1 MRRGIFPRDGGIDI
15 FPLRR
20 HVPQGMKGVRENW
33 VVPPGHGSFLLG
45 RPSGAGNSCVSIYET
60 SSSRFLLSVLSSA
73 FLLAAFL
80 LAVFP
85 MAAAQNGSAQTSAQ
99 AAPSERTY
107 RQSKSAVERA
117 LKELQ
122 PSMSGRLPVLEG
134 FALPG
139 SHPLN
144 RYQRAYYQSAVQV
157 NSTASGGSVVR
168 VSVKVTAWYTDSTP
182 SRSGYQ
188 LLTSN
193 GRLESDLLDQLAD
206 LLATRPDATSL
217 GGGSSESS
225 GQGSSEDFPVI
236 AEPAAK
242 RPAIAE
248 KETAEPIIS
257 APMPRLPETGQ
268 TFSSSL
274 GQRLSSQQ
282 LADSKNSLKPL
293 DRPQISLQAEAES
306 LEEVLKNQAHPKNL
320 VAIKKTGTPVVATP
334 SLNAKTLFLASAH
347 DEFEMLD
354 FNADWVHVRISGLSR
369 GWVWRTSLEMPEGIS
384 DIPLADARA
393 AAVAADLFQVTRE
406 ETAPFP
412 GDWEPLRG
420 RNVKIISVQKI
431 QENEKG
437 SGAPAKLEFAK
448 SLLDKSYAEL
458 AAKSQDLS
466 GVVLIFDSVD
476 GGMIAATLPTVQ
488 QWKAGTLTDAA
499 LWHQCYFDP
508 PETFNVS
515 SFSGGH

>member
-1 MRRGIFPRDGGIDI
+1 MTGRSLPVATLSIPRRL
-15 FPLRR
+15 LRATL
-20 HVPQGMKGVRENW
+20 W
-33 VVPPGHGSFLLG
+33 
-45 RPSGAGNSCVSIYET
+45 
-60 SSSRFLLSVLSSA
+60 
-73 FLLAAFL
+73 AAFL
-80 LAVFP
+80 LAVLP
-85 MAAAQNGSAQTSAQ
+85 MAAAQSGSAQAG
-99 AAPSERTY
+99 PYERAY
-107 RQSKSAVERA
+107 RQSKSAVEKA

-122 PSMSGRLPVLEG
+122 PSMSGRLPGLEG

-139 SHPLN
+139 DHPLN

-157 NSTASGGSVVR
+157 SSTASGGSVVR
-168 VSVKVTAWYTDSTP
+168 VSTKVTAWYPDSIP

-193 GRLESDLLDQLAD
+193 GRLESDLLDQLTD
-206 LLATRPDATSL
+206 LLAISPGATSP
-217 GGGSSESS
+217 GGSSSES
-225 GQGSSEDFPVI
+225 FPVV
-236 AEPAAK
+236 APPLASAK
-242 RPAIAE
+242 RPAIAG
-248 KETAEPIIS
+248 KGIADQGTAEPAIS
-257 APMPRLPETGQ
+257 APMPRLPETGR

-274 GQRLSSQQ
+274 EKGLSGQQ
-282 LADSKNSLKPL
+282 LADSKNSQKPL
-293 DRPQISLQAEAES
+293 EQTPTSLQAEASS

-320 VAIKKTGTPVVATP
+320 VAIKKSGTPVVATP
-334 SLNAKTLFLASAH
+334 SLNGKTLFLASAH

-369 GWVWRTSLEMPEGIS
+369 GWIWRTSLEMPEGIS
-384 DIPLADARA
+384 DVPTASASA
-393 AAVAADLFQVTRE
+393 APVAADLFQVTRE

-431 QENEKG
+431 QENEKN

-448 SLLDKSYAEL
+448 SLLDKNYAEL
-458 AAKSQDLS
+458 AAKSQELS

-488 QWKAGTLTDAA
+488 QWKAGRLTDAA

-508 PETFNVS
+508 PETFTVAS
-515 SFSGGH
+515 PAGGH